1 MQTYPIHVE
10 IKKTKFCN
18 LLIVLYLCEIT
29 VTRTIKNNT
38 MNATDVRKKIEEI
51 RNAIESNSY
60 DITIEGPNNIV
71 KRTARS
77 YDK

>member
-1 MQTYPIHVE
+1 
-10 IKKTKFCN
+10 
-18 LLIVLYLCEIT
+18 
-29 VTRTIKNNT
+29 

-71 KRTARS
+71 KRTASS

>member
-10 IKKTKFCN
+10 IEKTKFCN